1 MFSFTRQEKTVIITL
16 IVTFTIGT
24 GIITFRKLSNK
35 DGVSG
40 FNSRYSELDKKFSE
54 ISKNDSLLN
63 KKFEIDKIKIDIN
76 TADKN
81 ELMKLPGIG
90 TELSERIINYRNSR
104 GGFEKLD
111 EITNIKG
118 IGKKRL
124 EKILPFIYIE

>member
-24 GIITFRKLSNK
+24 SIITFRKLSNK
-35 DGVSG
+35 DGISS
-40 FNSRYSELDKKFSE
+40 FSSRYSELDKKFSE

-63 KKFEIDKIKIDIN
+63 KKFEIDIN
-76 TADKN
+76 TADKS

-104 GGFEKLD
+104 GRFEKLD